1 MNIKKHTAIFRDV
14 EYTLHLAGWGRLLS
28 RSRTFIDT
36 RLSDAEIKNVE
47 NPMQYVIDESE
58 NMRKNNV
65 GKANRRTPVMSTAA
79 KENDGIIFAD
89 INSDLF
95 KSFLYPAGVQ
105 LMEKREYGNLI
116 ND

>member
-1 MNIKKHTAIFRDV
+1 MKKQTAIFRGV

-36 RLSDAEIKNVE
+36 RLSDAEIKNVV

-58 NMRKNNV
+58 HMRANNV
-65 GKANRRTPVMSTAA
+65 GKENRRKPVMSTAV
-79 KENDGIIFAD
+79 KENDETIFTE
-89 INSDLF
+89 INNDLF
-95 KSFLYPAGVQ
+95 KSFLYPASAT
-105 LMEKREYGNLI
+105 LMVKREYSNLI